1 MDSHTD
7 GRREDEFLQLS
18 GIQHY
23 AFCPRQWA
31 LIHVEQVWTDNLL
44 TFTGRVVHER
54 VDDPSFMETRGDV
67 VVSRAVPI
75 SSVALH
81 LYGVA
86 DVVEFHRSSD
96 QGVEL
101 PGRDGLWMPYPVEYK
116 LGRPKFLNCDRVQ
129 LCAQAICLE
138 ETYGVEIAEGALF
151 YWRIRRREKVVFD
164 DALRAETHRLAA
176 EMRSLFAEGVT
187 PPARYSRACTS
198 CSLYEKCMPLLPV
211 DTSVSRYIE
220 SNVVTDNT

>member
-1 MDSHTD
+1 MDTRTD
-7 GRREDEFLQLS
+7 EDQFLPLG

-31 LIHVEQVWTDNLL
+31 LIHLEQFWADNLL

-54 VDDPSFMETRGDV
+54 VDDPSYTETRGDV

-75 SSVALH
+75 SSAALQ

-86 DVVEFHRSSD
+86 DVVEFHRSAD
-96 QGVEL
+96 QGIVL
-101 PGRDGLWMPYPVEYK
+101 PGRDGFWMPYPVEYK

-138 ETYGVEIAEGALF
+138 ETYGVKIAEGALF
-151 YWRIRRREKVVFD
+151 YWRVRRREKVVFSD
-164 DALRAETHRLAA
+164 ELRAETHRLAT
-176 EMRSLFAEGVT
+176 EMHALCVEGVT
-187 PPARYSRACTS
+187 PQARYSRACTS

-211 DTSVSRYIE
+211 DRSVSRYID
-220 SNVVTDNT
+220 SNVFANDT